1 MDFSFLRVSFMSHF
15 CMNIHLGCLGVSFA
29 GLDESDRMNGLHR
42 KDSPLS
48 FILIPNDLRKVF
60 CITEITSERET
71 DITYFFLSI
80 LSFAVIILNLSQSV
94 HSLLVLVR
102 KKKNN
107 NNSLC
112 VYTSEIKAF
121 CMT

>member
-1 MDFSFLRVSFMSHF
+1 
-15 CMNIHLGCLGVSFA
+15 
-29 GLDESDRMNGLHR
+29 MNGLHR